1 MPPIISRPKRFVCSV
16 SSSLSTFAVAM
27 CTLLS
32 VGGCSKPAVA
42 PSAPQQQAMPVQ
54 VSTVA
59 VKPVPVSDTY
69 IATIK
74 SRRSATMQS
83 QVEGK
88 LIRILVHSG
97 QHVSADQLLLE
108 VDPLRQTAIVRQQ
121 EGAEAQQKAAFQYN
135 QAEVERQ
142 RQLFESGLISRQA
155 YDQAV
160 QSFQNASGA
169 YNASTAQTAS
179 ERRQLAYY
187 QIRAPFSGLVG
198 DIPVHLGDYVTGSTI
213 LTTVDE
219 SGELEAYIYIPTE
232 RASQIHM
239 GLPVEL
245 FGNDGKTLAHSTIN
259 FISPQVD
266 NGLQSILAKAAI
278 PRSAEVLRNAQLV
291 KARVTWSTNPVPTV
305 PVLAIT
311 RVSGQAF
318 VFVAAPK
325 GNAYV
330 AHQVPV
336 TLGDTIGNDYPVLSG
351 LKPGDKVILSGIQFL
366 QEGMPVN
373 PNG

>member
-1 MPPIISRPKRFVCSV
+1 MAAQP
-16 SSSLSTFAVAM
+16 
-27 CTLLS
+27 
-32 VGGCSKPAVA
+32 
-42 PSAPQQQAMPVQ
+42 QAMPVQ
-54 VSTVA
+54 VSTVTLQ
-59 VKPVPVSDTY
+59 PVPASDMY

-88 LIRILVHSG
+88 VIRILVHSG
-97 QHVSADQLLLE
+97 QRVTADQMLLE
-108 VDPLRQTAIVRQQ
+108 VDPLRQTSIVRQQ
-121 EGAEAQQKAAFQYN
+121 EGAEAQQKAVFQYN

-142 RQLFESGLISRQA
+142 RQLFESGLISHQA

-187 QIRAPFSGLVG
+187 QIRAPFAGLVG
-198 DIPVHLGDYVTGSTI
+198 DIPVHVGDYVTGSTV

-232 RASQIHM
+232 RASEIRM

-245 FGNDGKTLAHSTIN
+245 LGNDGKMLARSTIN

-266 NGLQSILAKAAI
+266 NGLQSILVKAAL
-278 PRSAEVLRNAQLV
+278 PRTAEVLRNAQLV
-291 KARVTWSTNPVPTV
+291 KARVTWSSNPTPTV

-318 VFVAAPK
+318 VFVAVRS
-325 GNAYV
+325 GSNYV

-351 LKPGDKVILSGIQFL
+351 LKQGDKVILSGIQFL
-366 QEGMPVN
+366 QEGMPVG
-373 PNG
+373 PTG